1 MSVKTVDVAE
11 DFARGGFF
19 LILGNIISIV
29 VSAISVFIVA
39 RILGPEKY
47 GLYSISIIVPSLLSL
62 FLKMGINEGTI
73 KQLASFKVK
82 GEEGKIANLLIQ
94 ILSFKFLLGLIV
106 TVVCFVFS
114 DYFATNLF
122 HRPEMGYY
130 IQISSLL
137 IVFQEVFLI
146 LNSFF
151 IGSDKTQFNAMIT
164 DVQAV
169 FKATIS
175 ASLVILGL
183 GIFGALAGH
192 VASYIVA
199 CSIGF
204 IIFWYKLYKPSRR
217 RQGIEVEFLENLKFL
232 IRYGFPIYLSALL
245 GGFSIQYQNILL
257 AIFTS
262 NEAIGNF
269 NAAMNFT
276 VLIAIF
282 SIPIEKLLLSA
293 FSKMESQEEK
303 MQRFFKFS
311 VKYISMMILPL
322 VTLLLIYSSD
332 IVTLIYGENYR
343 TAGFFLSLSLIQ
355 YFLIGFGSIVIAN
368 FFNGIGETKLSFRIS
383 LVRTAML
390 AFSAPLLTWAFK
402 VTGLIIAVFLSSI
415 LSNFYG
421 LSIAKSR
428 FNVEIQAEKIAK
440 IYVVSLSSAIPL
452 LALQRIVFLPSLF
465 QLLLGASVYLV
476 SYLTVTPLMGIITRN
491 ELKEVKNI
499 LDKVRPLKVLTRPI
513 FYCEEK
519 ILSVISPKN

>member
-1 MSVKTVDVAE
+1 
-11 DFARGGFF
+11 
-19 LILGNIISIV
+19 
-29 VSAISVFIVA
+29 
-39 RILGPEKY
+39 
-47 GLYSISIIVPSLLSL
+47 
-62 FLKMGINEGTI
+62 
-73 KQLASFKVK
+73 
-82 GEEGKIANLLIQ
+82 
-94 ILSFKFLLGLIV
+94 
-106 TVVCFVFS
+106 
-114 DYFATNLF
+114 
-122 HRPEMGYY
+122 
-130 IQISSLL
+130 
-137 IVFQEVFLI
+137 
-146 LNSFF
+146 
-151 IGSDKTQFNAMIT
+151 
-164 DVQAV
+164 
-169 FKATIS
+169 
-175 ASLVILGL
+175 
-183 GIFGALAGH
+183 
-192 VASYIVA
+192 
-199 CSIGF
+199 
-204 IIFWYKLYKPSRR
+204 
-217 RQGIEVEFLENLKFL
+217 
-232 IRYGFPIYLSALL
+232 
-245 GGFSIQYQNILL
+245 
-257 AIFTS
+257 
-262 NEAIGNF
+262 
-269 NAAMNFT
+269 
-276 VLIAIF
+276 
-282 SIPIEKLLLSA
+282 
-293 FSKMESQEEK
+293 MESQEEK